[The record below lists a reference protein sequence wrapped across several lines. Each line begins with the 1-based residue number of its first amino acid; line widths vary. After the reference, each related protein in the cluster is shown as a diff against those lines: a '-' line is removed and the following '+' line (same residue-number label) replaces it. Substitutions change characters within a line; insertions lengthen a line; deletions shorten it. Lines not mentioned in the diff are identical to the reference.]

1 MVYYVKILL
10 IFFIEGASV
19 FFDPRKVESPGS
31 KEEIVQI
38 VRYAIDNG
46 QHVRVVG
53 AGHSRSD
60 IALSDD
66 IMISLHRYR
75 GVVDLNKE
83 SKQVRLQS

>member
-1 MVYYVKILL
+1 M
-10 IFFIEGASV
+10 V

-46 QHVRVVG
+46 QRVRVVG

-83 SKQVRLQS
+83 SKQVCYNSSCHISGNFYCNDFFN